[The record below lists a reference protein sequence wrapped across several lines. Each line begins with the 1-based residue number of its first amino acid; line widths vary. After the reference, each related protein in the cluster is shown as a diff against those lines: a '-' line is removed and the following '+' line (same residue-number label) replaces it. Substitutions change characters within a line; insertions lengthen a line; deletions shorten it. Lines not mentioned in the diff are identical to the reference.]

1 MTAPEPRWRPPTS
14 HERALIADHLA
25 MLRGNLE
32 RALAGEPRVGLLVA
46 WIGLLLMPVFFFI
59 PYKDSDGPGMR
70 WALMGLCF
78 IFFVMGFAGW
88 RSAAARLRQ
97 RLADFDAM
105 NAPRLE
111 RVQEWSFSPQRVL
124 AVTDGDGFGF
134 DWWLFKLGDHW
145 LVLHDEGPTF
155 EVELGNLYWREQ
167 VTLSL
172 DSAGVPLGMVGE
184 GKAVPFH
191 DTRLQPPDFQVTE
204 KSGAW
209 SPAEGREE
217 AILFTDAEVRAGEW
231 PPGVFD

>member
-1 MTAPEPRWRPPTS
+1 MTAPEPRWRQPTS
-14 HERALIADHLA
+14 HERSLIAGHLA

-32 RALAGEPRVGLLVA
+32 RALAGEPRVGLLAA
-46 WIGLLLMPVFFFI
+46 WLGLGLMPVFFFI
-59 PYKDSDGPGMR
+59 PYRESDGPGMR
-70 WALMGLCF
+70 WALMGLCL
-78 IFFVMGFAGW
+78 IFFVMGYAGW
-88 RSAAARLRQ
+88 RTAKSRVQQ

-111 RVQEWSFSPQRVL
+111 RVQEWHFSPQRVL
-124 AVTDGDGFGF
+124 AVTDADGFGV

-167 VTLSL
+167 VILSL

-204 KSGAW
+204 RNGAW

-231 PPGVFD
+231 PPGIFD